1 MLTRRAL
8 LARRLGVAVALLV
21 LLPTAEVKSE
31 PLLTLR
37 SIGITGTA
45 TVKNY
50 THFENNGAQ
59 ILVDQAILQPEWSRD
74 LAPWA
79 KINIVGD
86 LRADDDDFTDGVTFQ
101 VQEKDRRRSIVGLKE
116 AVLRVGGRQL
126 EARVGKLLFAWGTG
140 DGYNPTDLI
149 NPYDYLDV
157 VDNEKIGVY
166 AGALR
171 IATEASSVELVV
183 IPAFAPS
190 RVPLLR
196 SRWVPD
202 PPAGFVAIV
211 DNREVP
217 PPAISDMQYAARA
230 HTTVKGVDVS
240 ITYYDGYEHLP
251 VARRSVVATE
261 SGVTLPRLT
270 PVFAR
275 IKSPGFDFS
284 TVYEKFELHG
294 EGAFRLVESNGRE
307 DRFHWLAGSRY
318 TWDELPMGWLEQV
331 VLTVEYAREEVL
343 ASRAHS
349 SIIEP
354 GTLPFIGDLFSTRAF
369 RNAVI
374 TRLLVKI
381 SEATQVHLNA
391 TVDIRASPNAYVQP
405 KLTHKITDALH
416 LEAALDLFAGSPET
430 FWGRWRNNN
439 RLFVSMKYFF

>member
-1 MLTRRAL
+1 M
-8 LARRLGVAVALLV
+8 
-21 LLPTAEVKSE
+21 
-31 PLLTLR
+31 
-37 SIGITGTA
+37 
-45 TVKNY
+45 
-50 THFENNGAQ
+50 
-59 ILVDQAILQPEWSRD
+59 
-74 LAPWA
+74 
-79 KINIVGD
+79 
-86 LRADDDDFTDGVTFQ
+86 
-101 VQEKDRRRSIVGLKE
+101 
-116 AVLRVGGRQL
+116 
-126 EARVGKLLFAWGTG
+126 
-140 DGYNPTDLI
+140 
-149 NPYDYLDV
+149 
-157 VDNEKIGVY
+157 
-166 AGALR
+166 
-171 IATEASSVELVV
+171 
-183 IPAFAPS
+183 
-190 RVPLLR
+190 
-196 SRWVPD
+196 
-202 PPAGFVAIV
+202 
-211 DNREVP
+211 
-217 PPAISDMQYAARA
+217 
-230 HTTVKGVDVS
+230 
-240 ITYYDGYEHLP
+240 
-251 VARRSVVATE
+251 ARRSVVATE